1 MTDARG
7 DVPDVERYEQLR
19 SHALEGGASGFKLGL
34 VLLERR
40 GVAAWTQAWS
50 TTAPASTTAAAPA
63 PTTLGPVPANDE
75 LVDALASMALAR
87 VAAG

>member
-1 MTDARG
+1 MTAARG
-7 DVPDVERYEQLR
+7 DVADVERYEQLR

-50 TTAPASTTAAAPA
+50 SAAPASTAAAAPV
-63 PTTLGPVPANDE
+63 PTTLAPAPASGE

>member
-7 DVPDVERYEQLR
+7 GGPDVERYEQLR
-19 SHALEGGASGFKLGL
+19 SHALEGGTSGFTLGL

-50 TTAPASTTAAAPA
+50 STASTRTAAVAAGPSTIASVPAS
-63 PTTLGPVPANDE
+63 DE

>member
-7 DVPDVERYEQLR
+7 DVADVERYEQLR

-50 TTAPASTTAAAPA
+50 STAAASTTAAAPGTTLA
-63 PTTLGPVPANDE
+63 PTPASGE
-75 LVDALASMALAR
+75 LIDALASMALAR